1 MEKLVKNGG
10 LFNNSLS
17 IIFEKYRCKD
27 REFTGSTNANF
38 LFSEKW
44 KKKEKSAIKK
54 KKAHIGDI
62 GCSMDRWMRIVDY
75 DDDDD
80 INHCALKVTRERRWK
95 NEEDEKL
102 CAIGQPIDKHTMM
115 RNRKERKEKRN
126 ERKNEEG
133 RRWRRTKAEEKNA
146 RRVNCVNTSWLN
158 QTVIIT
164 LVDNDGFMRCVE
176 PGCMR
181 HMFVR

>member
-1 MEKLVKNGG
+1 
-10 LFNNSLS
+10 
-17 IIFEKYRCKD
+17 
-27 REFTGSTNANF
+27 
-38 LFSEKW
+38 
-44 KKKEKSAIKK
+44 
-54 KKAHIGDI
+54 
-62 GCSMDRWMRIVDY
+62 MDRWMRIVDY

-133 RRWRRTKAEEKNA
+133 RR
-146 RRVNCVNTSWLN
+146 
-158 QTVIIT
+158 
-164 LVDNDGFMRCVE
+164 
-176 PGCMR
+176 
-181 HMFVR
+181 